1 MLPDPTPQ
9 APAQAQAQALPHPA
23 LALLARYR
31 AIFSAAWA
39 ARHELAGPK
48 RLADE
53 AAFLPAALSL
63 QETPVHPAPRRTLWA
78 VMALFSFALL
88 WACLGRVDIVAVAP
102 GRIVVSDGTK
112 VVQPLEAG
120 IVKAI
125 HVKDGSRVQAGQVL
139 VELDATTAAADSQSV
154 QAQASAA
161 RAESQRTQALLLALQ
176 SLQTP
181 AGDNTAPTPPRLP
194 DTQAQAEWA
203 DISARALRLDA
214 EHTRRQ
220 AELATARE
228 MLAKLQTTLPLA
240 QKREQDLAALATQ
253 GFIAT
258 HAGQDRTR
266 ERLELE
272 RDLSTQQ
279 ARVAEVQATLAESR
293 QARSAL
299 LAETKRALSDRLNKA
314 TLELAQLQQQGHKA
328 AHRERI
334 TQLTSPV
341 AGTVQQLAIRT
352 TGGVVTAAQPLM
364 VVVPD
369 EADITAEVSI
379 ENKDIGFVR
388 VGQEAAVKLEA
399 FNFTRYGTVPA
410 VVTRVSADAVV
421 DEKTKG
427 TVFVAG
433 VKLAR
438 SAIGVD
444 GVAVA
449 LSPGMNVTAE
459 VRTGDRPVIDFLL
472 SPVKRQVG
480 ESGRER

>member
-1 MLPDPTPQ
+1 MTRM
-9 APAQAQAQALPHPA
+9 PHPA

-31 AIFSAAWA
+31 AIFGAAWA
-39 ARHELAGPK
+39 ARHDLAGPR

-53 AAFLPAALSL
+53 TAFLPAALSL

-78 VMALFSFALL
+78 IMALFTFALL

-102 GRIVVSDGTK
+102 GRIVVSEGTK
-112 VVQPLEAG
+112 LIQPLETG
-120 IVKAI
+120 IVRAI
-125 HVKDGSRVQAGQVL
+125 PVKDGSRVQAGQVL
-139 VELDATTAAADSQSV
+139 VELDATTAVADSQGV
-154 QAQASAA
+154 QAQVGAA
-161 RAESQRTQALLLALQ
+161 RAESQRTRALLLALQ
-176 SLQTP
+176 ALQAP
-181 AGDNTAPTPPRLP
+181 GGEGTAPPPPRLP
-194 DTQAQAEWA
+194 DAQAQAEWA
-203 DISARALRLDA
+203 DISARTLRLDA
-214 EHTRRQ
+214 EHKRRQ
-220 AELATARE
+220 AEMATARE
-228 MLAKLQTTLPLA
+228 VLAKLQTTLPLA
-240 QKREQDLAALATQ
+240 RKREEDLAGLASQ

-272 RDLSTQQ
+272 RDLATQH
-279 ARVAEVQATLAESR
+279 ARLAEVDAAMAESR
-293 QARSAL
+293 QNRSAL
-299 LAETKRALSDRLNKA
+299 LAEARRGLNDRLTKA
-314 TLELAQLQQQGHKA
+314 TDELAQLQQLGQRA

-341 AGTVQQLAIRT
+341 AGAVQQLAIRT
-352 TGGVVTAAQPLM
+352 TGGVVTAAQALM

-369 EADITAEVSI
+369 EAEITAEVTI

-410 VVTRVSADAVV
+410 VVTRVSGDAVV
-421 DEKTKG
+421 DETKG

-438 SAIGVD
+438 NAIRVD
-444 GVAVA
+444 GAAVN
-449 LSPGMNVTAE
+449 LTPGMNVTAE
-459 VRTGDRPVIDFLL
+459 VRTGDRAVIDFLL
-472 SPVKRQVG
+472 SPVQRQVG